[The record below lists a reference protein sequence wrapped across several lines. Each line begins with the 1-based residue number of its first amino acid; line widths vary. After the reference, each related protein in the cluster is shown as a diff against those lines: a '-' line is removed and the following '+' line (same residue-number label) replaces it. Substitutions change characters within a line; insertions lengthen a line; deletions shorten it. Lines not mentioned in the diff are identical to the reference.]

1 MNQFARKPILVTER
15 QNGLLLK
22 TNQKTL
28 MIKKRIES
36 IDIIKGLVMVIMAL
50 DHVRDYFHSSA
61 YIFSPTDPEKTTL
74 ILFFTRFIT
83 HFCAPTFSFLAGI
96 SAYIVGKRK
105 TKNELSIYLI
115 KRGIW
120 LVFVE
125 LVVMNFG
132 WFFDIH
138 FRTITFGVIWSLGI
152 SMIFLAGLINLSRNY
167 MLIFSLIVIAG
178 HNLLDTIQFS
188 GNIVWA
194 MVHNFYVVKINEN
207 SMLAVGYP
215 IIPWIAVM
223 SLGYYFGDFYKK
235 QDDVVKRK
243 STFNIIG
250 FCSIGLFLILRFT
263 NLYGDK
269 IPYINH
275 GSVSKNIISFLN
287 PSKYPPSLL
296 YLLMTLGVAFL
307 LLANIEGRKYKIMSF
322 FSTFGKVPLF
332 YYILHAYVIH
342 LLAIFISRL
351 AGFNYGNILP
361 ALGPDFVPDYLKG
374 YGYSLLVVYVVWIFV
389 VLLIYPICLFY
400 NRYKEAHKE
409 KWWLSYL

>member
-1 MNQFARKPILVTER
+1 
-15 QNGLLLK
+15 
-22 TNQKTL
+22 

-105 TKNELSIYLI
+105 TKNELSVYLI

-120 LVFVE
+120 LVCVE
-125 LVVMNFG
+125 LVIINFA

-138 FRTITFGVIWSLGI
+138 FRTIVFGVIWSLGI
-152 SMIFLAGLINLSRNY
+152 SMIFLAGLIHLPRNY
-167 MLIFSLIVIAG
+167 LLIFSLIVIAG

-194 MVHNFYVVKINEN
+194 IVHNSEVIKINEN
-207 SMLAVGYP
+207 TSLVTGYT

-223 SLGYYFGDFYKK
+223 SFGYYFGDFYKQ
-235 QDDVVKRK
+235 QDDVIKREK
-243 STFNIIG
+243 RFNTIG
-250 FCSIGLFLILRFT
+250 FCLIGLFLILRFT

-269 IPYINH
+269 IPYINY

-307 LLANIEGRKYKIMSF
+307 LLANIEGRKHKIMSF

-332 YYILHAYVIH
+332 YYIIHIYVIH
-342 LLAIFISRL
+342 ISAIFISKM

-361 ALGPDFVPDYLKG
+361 AWGPDFVPDYLKG
-374 YGYSLLVVYVVWIFV
+374 YGYSLFVVYIVWIFV

>member
-1 MNQFARKPILVTER
+1 
-15 QNGLLLK
+15 
-22 TNQKTL
+22 
-28 MIKKRIES
+28 
-36 IDIIKGLVMVIMAL
+36 MVIMAL

-105 TKNELSIYLI
+105 TKNELSVYLI

-120 LVFVE
+120 LVCVE
-125 LVVMNFG
+125 LVIINFA

-138 FRTITFGVIWSLGI
+138 FRTIVFGVIWSLGI
-152 SMIFLAGLINLSRNY
+152 SMIFLAGLIHLPRNY
-167 MLIFSLIVIAG
+167 LLIFSLIVIAG

-194 MVHNFYVVKINEN
+194 IVHNSEVIKINEN
-207 SMLAVGYP
+207 TSLVTGYT

-223 SLGYYFGDFYKK
+223 SFGYYFGDFYKQ
-235 QDDVVKRK
+235 QDDVIKREK
-243 STFNIIG
+243 RFNTIG
-250 FCSIGLFLILRFT
+250 FCLIGLFLILRFT

-269 IPYINH
+269 IPYINY

-307 LLANIEGRKYKIMSF
+307 LLANIEGRKHKIMSF

-332 YYILHAYVIH
+332 YYIIHIYVIH
-342 LLAIFISRL
+342 ISAIFISKM

-361 ALGPDFVPDYLKG
+361 AWGPDFVPDYLKG
-374 YGYSLLVVYVVWIFV
+374 YGYSLFVVYIVWIFV

>member
-1 MNQFARKPILVTER
+1 
-15 QNGLLLK
+15 
-22 TNQKTL
+22 

-96 SAYIVGKRK
+96 SAYIIGKRK

-120 LVFVE
+120 LVCVE
-125 LVVMNFG
+125 LVIINFA

-138 FRTITFGVIWSLGI
+138 FRTIVFGVIWSLGI
-152 SMIFLAGLINLSRNY
+152 SMIFLAGLIHMPRNY
-167 MLIFSLIVIAG
+167 LLIFSLIVIAG

-194 MVHNFYVVKINEN
+194 IVHNSEVIKINEN
-207 SMLAVGYP
+207 TSLVTGYT

-223 SLGYYFGDFYKK
+223 SLGYYFGDFYKQ
-235 QDDVVKRK
+235 QDDVIKREK
-243 STFNIIG
+243 TFNTIG
-250 FCSIGLFLILRFT
+250 FCLIGLFLILRFT

-269 IPYINH
+269 MPYINY

-307 LLANIEGRKYKIMSF
+307 LLANIEGRKHKIMSF

-332 YYILHAYVIH
+332 YYIIHIYVIH
-342 LLAIFISRL
+342 ISAIFISKM

-361 ALGPDFVPDYLKG
+361 AWGPDFVPDYLKG
-374 YGYSLLVVYVVWIFV
+374 YGYSLFVVYIVWIFV

>member
-1 MNQFARKPILVTER
+1 
-15 QNGLLLK
+15 
-22 TNQKTL
+22 

-61 YIFSPTDPEKTTL
+61 YIFSPTDPEKTTF

-105 TKNELSIYLI
+105 TKNELSVYLI

-120 LVFVE
+120 LVCVE
-125 LVVMNFG
+125 LVIINFA

-138 FRTITFGVIWSLGI
+138 FRTIVFGVIWSLGI
-152 SMIFLAGLINLSRNY
+152 SMIFLAGLIHLPRNY
-167 MLIFSLIVIAG
+167 LLIFSLIVIAG

-194 MVHNFYVVKINEN
+194 IVHNSEVIKINEN
-207 SMLAVGYP
+207 TSLVTGYT

-223 SLGYYFGDFYKK
+223 SFGYYFGDFYKQ
-235 QDDVVKRK
+235 QDDVIKREK
-243 STFNIIG
+243 RFNTIG
-250 FCSIGLFLILRFT
+250 FCLIGLFLILRFT

-269 IPYINH
+269 IPYINY

-307 LLANIEGRKYKIMSF
+307 LLANIEGRKHKIMSF

-332 YYILHAYVIH
+332 YYIIHIYVIH
-342 LLAIFISRL
+342 ISAIFISKM

-361 ALGPDFVPDYLKG
+361 AWGPDFVPDYLKG
-374 YGYSLLVVYVVWIFV
+374 YGYSLFVVYIVWIFV